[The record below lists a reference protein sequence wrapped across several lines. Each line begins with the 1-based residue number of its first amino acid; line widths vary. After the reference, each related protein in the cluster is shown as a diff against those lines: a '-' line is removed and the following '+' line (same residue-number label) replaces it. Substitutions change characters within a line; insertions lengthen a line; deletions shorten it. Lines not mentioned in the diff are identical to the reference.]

1 MSNDTNHENEASVR
15 RFTFSNLLLIAIS
28 VLLSVFIAIA
38 AFAWN
43 EVRNH
48 DDRIK
53 QIEGNHISTKTIQ
66 EYFKNSM
73 DQQMNQFRYELNNME
88 GRLEKR
94 MSKLDDR
101 IMTLYER

>member
-1 MSNDTNHENEASVR
+1 MNENTNHENGTSIR
-15 RFTFSNLLLIAIS
+15 RFTFSNLLLMVVA

-38 AFAWN
+38 SFAWT

-53 QIEGNHISTKTIQ
+53 QIEENHISTKTIQ
-66 EYFKNSM
+66 DLFKTQM
-73 DQQMNQFRYELNNME
+73 DQFRSELHNME
-88 GRLEKR
+88 TRLEKR
-94 MSKLDDR
+94 ILNLDNR